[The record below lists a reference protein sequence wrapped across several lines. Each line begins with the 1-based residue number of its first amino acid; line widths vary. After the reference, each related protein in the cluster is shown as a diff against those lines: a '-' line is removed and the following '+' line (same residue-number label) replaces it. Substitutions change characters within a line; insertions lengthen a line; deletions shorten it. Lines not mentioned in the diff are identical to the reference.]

1 MINIAICDDDVL
13 FGSSVEKLLYN
24 MAAEY
29 GVEISCDVFTDGSAL
44 IRAFTEQQ
52 VCFDL
57 IYLDIEMVHM
67 NGIRTAKEL
76 RKLEQPVL
84 IIYLSG
90 HEEYLKALLAT
101 EPFRFLDK
109 PIREMAFRAA
119 FLDACERLRERA
131 GYFTFSYKKTYYKV
145 ALNSIKYFESNK
157 RIIAIHMTENGHE
170 ESDLQQD
177 RFYGRMNDIE
187 KKVASVNGRFLRIHQ
202 SYLVNY
208 DFIQTFKST
217 EVVLLD
223 GSRLQISEDRRKKVQ
238 DRLVALSGKE
248 RIKNG

>member
-109 PIREMAFRAA
+109 PIRETAFRAA
-119 FLDACERLRERA
+119 FLDACERLRVGRDISL
-131 GYFTFSYKKTYYKV
+131 F
-145 ALNSIKYFESNK
+145 LIKRPIIRWRLTVSN
-157 RIIAIHMTENGHE
+157 T
-170 ESDLQQD
+170 
-177 RFYGRMNDIE
+177 
-187 KKVASVNGRFLRIHQ
+187 LRVTKG
-202 SYLVNY
+202 SSL
-208 DFIQTFKST
+208 FI
-217 EVVLLD
+217 
-223 GSRLQISEDRRKKVQ
+223 
-238 DRLVALSGKE
+238 
-248 RIKNG
+248 

>member
-13 FGSSVEKLLYN
+13 FGGSVEKLLYN

-44 IRAFTEQQ
+44 IQAYTKQQ
-52 VCFDL
+52 VYFDL

-67 NGIRTAKEL
+67 NGIRTAKVL
-76 RKLEQPVL
+76 RELEQPVL

-109 PIREMAFRAA
+109 PIREPIFREV
-119 FLDACERLRERA
+119 FLDACDRLRERA
-131 GYFTFSYKKTYYKV
+131 GYFTFPYKKTYYKV
-145 ALNSIKYFESNK
+145 AFNRIKYFESNK
-157 RIIAIHMTENGHE
+157 RIISIHITESGYE
-170 ESDLQQD
+170 ESDLQRD
-177 RFYGRMNDIE
+177 KFYGKMNDIE
-187 KKVASVNGRFLRIHQ
+187 QKVAAVNGRFPRIHQ

-217 EVVLLD
+217 EVILLD
-223 GSRLQISEDRRKKVQ
+223 GSRLQISEDRRKNVQ
-238 DRLVALSGKE
+238 DRLVALSDKE
-248 RIKNG
+248 RRKNG